1 MRGNYSEPD
10 PRPQQHE
17 QVSPDMHVGDILL
30 WRDEKFGRHRAWRVV
45 SILIGAENTESLIE
59 MESMFE
65 RPGADADGKRM
76 VTVLVPEVLT
86 RGLTIFGREA
96 LAVQQ

>member
-1 MRGNYSEPD
+1 MAN
-10 PRPQQHE
+10 
-17 QVSPDMHVGDILL
+17 VGDILL

-45 SILIGAENTESLIE
+45 SVLLGAENQESLIE

-65 RPGADADGKRM
+65 RPGFDTDGKRI

-86 RGLTIFGREA
+86 RHLTIFGRDS
-96 LAVQQ
+96 LAAQ